1 MFNMSVAVS
10 QDICYELQH
19 LIDADAEC
27 FSATDVEM
35 FSSHKRLLHWG
46 S

>member
-1 MFNMSVAVS
+1 MFNMSAAVA
-10 QDICYELQH
+10 QDISYELQH
-19 LIDADAEC
+19 WIDVDDEC